1 MGRSERRS
9 KWRDP
14 TYQSTRLVYEPIQPY
29 HPILTIENLVWVDVE
44 DLAETCR
51 KALISPV
58 SGHERFLV
66 TEGSYDTQEIADIVR
81 SELPGTHQAPT
92 GNPGVRIADTHYS
105 CDSSKAQ
112 AALGVN
118 FRPLKQ
124 SIVPLAKQL
133 YDMKGRL

>member
-1 MGRSERRS
+1 M
-9 KWRDP
+9 
-14 TYQSTRLVYEPIQPY
+14 LIV
-29 HPILTIENLVWVDVE
+29 ENLVWIDVE

-51 KALISPV
+51 KVLITPV

-81 SELPGTHQAPT
+81 SELPETHQAPT
-92 GNPGVRIADTHYS
+92 GKPGVRIAHTHYS

-112 AALGVN
+112 GALGVN

-133 YDMKGRL
+133 YEMKGRL